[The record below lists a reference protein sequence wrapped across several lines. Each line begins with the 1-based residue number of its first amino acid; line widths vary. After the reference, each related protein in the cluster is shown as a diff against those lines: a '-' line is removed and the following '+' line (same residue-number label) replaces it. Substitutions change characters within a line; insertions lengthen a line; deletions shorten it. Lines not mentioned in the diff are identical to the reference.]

1 MSATG
6 KTSIND
12 YISMLVDPALIVG
25 GIQVARSYMGGEGNT
40 MLWGSE
46 FVVSF
51 GVLYA
56 YDVFIDSNKDDPME
70 LAMRA
75 GTVVLALGALDYFG
89 VIKSLSS
96 FAPESIQ
103 GQWLGVALSI
113 GASYLALTAR
123 TLLQ

>member
-1 MSATG
+1 MSSTG
-6 KTSIND
+6 KTSFND
-12 YISMLVDPALIVG
+12 IVSMLVDPALIVG
-25 GIQVARSYMGGEGNT
+25 GIQVARSYMGGEGNM

-89 VIKSLSS
+89 VINSISSL
-96 FAPESIQ
+96 APESIQ
-103 GQWLGVALSI
+103 GPWLGVALSI

>member
-1 MSATG
+1 MSSTG
-6 KTSIND
+6 KTSFND
-12 YISMLVDPALIVG
+12 IVSMLVDPALIVG
-25 GIQVARSYMGGEGNT
+25 GIQVARSYMGEEGNM

-89 VIKSLSS
+89 VINSISSL
-96 FAPESIQ
+96 APESIQ
-103 GQWLGVALSI
+103 GRWLGVALSI